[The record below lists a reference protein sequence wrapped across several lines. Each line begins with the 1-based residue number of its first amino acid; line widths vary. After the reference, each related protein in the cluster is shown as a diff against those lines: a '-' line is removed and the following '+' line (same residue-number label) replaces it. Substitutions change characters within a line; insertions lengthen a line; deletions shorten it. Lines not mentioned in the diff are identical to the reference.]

1 MKLKFPILF
10 IIQSIINCFVNLIA
24 IIELTNNYE
33 LTIIYSI
40 DLEHNKLKI
49 VYQIVRSKYDL

>member
-24 IIELTNNYE
+24 VIELTNNYE

-49 VYQIVRSKYDL
+49 VYYIHIVN